1 MNKNWRIFGNIF
13 LSGMDVAAAIILSF
27 SSGSVILGI
36 ILCVL
41 AGALGWLGWNELN
54 G

>member
-13 LSGMDVAAAIILSF
+13 LSGMDAATAIFSF

-41 AGALGWLGWNELN
+41 DGEIGWIGGGKLFG
-54 G
+54 

>member
-13 LSGMDVAAAIILSF
+13 LSGMDVATAIWSF
-27 SSGSVILGI
+27 SSRSVIPGI

-41 AGALGWLGWNELN
+41 AGALGWLGWSELN

>member
-1 MNKNWRIFGNIF
+1 MNTNWRIVGNIF
-13 LSGMDVAAAIILSF
+13 LSCMDAAAAILSF

>member
-1 MNKNWRIFGNIF
+1 MNKNWVIFSNIF
-13 LSGMDVAAAIILSF
+13 LSGMDAATAILSF

-41 AGALGWLGWNELN
+41 AGALGWSSWGILNE
-54 G
+54 

>member
-13 LSGMDVAAAIILSF
+13 LSGMDVAAAILSF
-27 SSGSVILGI
+27 SSGSVIPGI

>member
-13 LSGMDVAAAIILSF
+13 LSGMDVAAAILSL
-27 SSGSVILGI
+27 SSRSVIPGI

>member
-13 LSGMDVAAAIILSF
+13 LSGMDAATAILSF

-41 AGALGWLGWNELN
+41 AGALGWLGWRELN

>member
-1 MNKNWRIFGNIF
+1 MSKNWRIFGNIF
-13 LSGMDVAAAIILSF
+13 LSGMDAATAIFSF

>member
-13 LSGMDVAAAIILSF
+13 LSGMDVATAIWSF

-41 AGALGWLGWNELN
+41 AGALG
-54 G
+54 

>member
-13 LSGMDVAAAIILSF
+13 LSGMDAATAIWSF

>member
-13 LSGMDVAAAIILSF
+13 LSGMDAATAIWSF
-27 SSGSVILGI
+27 SSGSVIFGI

-41 AGALGWLGWNELN
+41 TGALGWLGWSELN

>member
-1 MNKNWRIFGNIF
+1 MNKNWRIFFFIF
-13 LSGMDVAAAIILSF
+13 LNGMDAATSVLGF
-27 SSGSVILGI
+27 SSRSVILGI

-41 AGALGWLGWNELN
+41 AGALGWLGWSELN

>member
-1 MNKNWRIFGNIF
+1 MNKNWQIFGNIF
-13 LSGMDVAAAIILSF
+13 LSGMNAANAIWNF
-27 SSGSVILGI
+27 SGGSVILGI

-41 AGALGWLGWNELN
+41 AGALGWLGWSELN

>member
-13 LSGMDVAAAIILSF
+13 LSGMDAATAIWSF

-41 AGALGWLGWNELN
+41 AGALGWLGWSYLNE
-54 G
+54 

>member
-13 LSGMDVAAAIILSF
+13 LSGMDVAAAILSS
-27 SSGSVILGI
+27 SSGSVTPGI

-41 AGALGWLGWNELN
+41 AGALGWLGWSELN

>member
-1 MNKNWRIFGNIF
+1 MNQNGLIFGNIF
-13 LSGMDVAAAIILSF
+13 LSGMDAATAILSF
-27 SSGSVILGI
+27 SSRSVILGI

>member
-1 MNKNWRIFGNIF
+1 MNKNWQIFGNIF
-13 LSGMDVAAAIILSF
+13 LSGMDAATAIWNF

-36 ILCVL
+36 IFCVL
-41 AGALGWLGWNELN
+41 AGALGWLSWNELN

>member
-13 LSGMDVAAAIILSF
+13 LSGMDVAAAIWSF
-27 SSGSVILGI
+27 SSGSVIPGI

-41 AGALGWLGWNELN
+41 AGVLGWLGWNELN

>member
-1 MNKNWRIFGNIF
+1 MNKNWLIFGNIF
-13 LSGMDVAAAIILSF
+13 LSGMDAATAILSF

-36 ILCVL
+36 ILSVL
-41 AGALGWLGWNELN
+41 AGALGWLGWSELN

>member
-13 LSGMDVAAAIILSF
+13 LSGMDAATAILSF
-27 SSGSVILGI
+27 GSGSVIPGI

>member
-13 LSGMDVAAAIILSF
+13 LSGMDTATAIWSF
-27 SSGSVILGI
+27 SSGSVIFGI

-41 AGALGWLGWNELN
+41 AGALGWLGWDELN

>member
-1 MNKNWRIFGNIF
+1 MNKNLMIFGNIF
-13 LSGMDVAAAIILSF
+13 LSGMDAATAIWNF
-27 SSGSVILGI
+27 SSGSVILGV

>member
-13 LSGMDVAAAIILSF
+13 LSGMDAATAIWSF
-27 SSGSVILGI
+27 SSGSVIPGI

-41 AGALGWLGWNELN
+41 GGALGWLGWSELN
-54 G
+54 E

>member
-1 MNKNWRIFGNIF
+1 MNKNWVIFSNIF
-13 LSGMDVAAAIILSF
+13 LSGMDAATAILSF

-41 AGALGWLGWNELN
+41 AGAIGWAGWGILNE
-54 G
+54 

>member
-13 LSGMDVAAAIILSF
+13 LSGMDAATAIWSF
-27 SSGSVILGI
+27 SSGSVILGV

-41 AGALGWLGWNELN
+41 AGALGWLGRSELN

>member
-13 LSGMDVAAAIILSF
+13 LSGMDAVAAILSF
-27 SSGSVILGI
+27 GSGSVNRGI

>member
-13 LSGMDVAAAIILSF
+13 LSGTDAATAIWSF
-27 SSGSVILGI
+27 SSGSVIFGI

-41 AGALGWLGWNELN
+41 AGALGWLGWDELN

>member
-1 MNKNWRIFGNIF
+1 MNKNLMIFGNIF
-13 LSGMDVAAAIILSF
+13 LSGMDAATAIWNF

>member
-13 LSGMDVAAAIILSF
+13 LSGMDVAAAILSF
-27 SSGSVILGI
+27 SSGSVIPGI

-54 G
+54 E

>member
-13 LSGMDVAAAIILSF
+13 LSGMDVAAAILSS
-27 SSGSVILGI
+27 SSGSVIPGI

>member
-13 LSGMDVAAAIILSF
+13 LSGMDAATAIWSF

-41 AGALGWLGWNELN
+41 TGALGWLGWSELN

>member
-13 LSGMDVAAAIILSF
+13 LSGMDAATAIWNF

-41 AGALGWLGWNELN
+41 AGALGWLGWSKLN

>member
-13 LSGMDVAAAIILSF
+13 LSGMDAATAILSF
-27 SSGSVILGI
+27 SSGSVTRGI

>member
-1 MNKNWRIFGNIF
+1 MNKNLMIFGNIF
-13 LSGMDVAAAIILSF
+13 LSGMDAATAIWNF

-41 AGALGWLGWNELN
+41 AGVLGWLGWSELN

>member
-13 LSGMDVAAAIILSF
+13 LSGMDAATAIWNF